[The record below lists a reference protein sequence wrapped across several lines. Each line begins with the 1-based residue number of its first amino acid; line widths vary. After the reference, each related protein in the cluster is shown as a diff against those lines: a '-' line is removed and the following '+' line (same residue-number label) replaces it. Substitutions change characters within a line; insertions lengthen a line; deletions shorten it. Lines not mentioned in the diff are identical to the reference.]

1 MPEALET
8 LRGASHDNVIAIINN
23 TMARVLSSEEIQV
36 FKELFD
42 SYDTDK
48 GGNISVEEFAK
59 VMSQSP
65 GKPPTEAE
73 VAQIVKE
80 VDLDGDGTI
89 NFNEFITMMTGQPY
103 PAPSSESG
111 SDASDYSE
119 AWKQFEPSMQGSITP
134 SQFRQLMA
142 QLGEPVSDTE
152 VEGLI
157 NSVDGEGKLSYKQF
171 EHFMKNRNLENDILN
186 DYE

>member
-1 MPEALET
+1 
-8 LRGASHDNVIAIINN
+8 
-23 TMARVLSSEEIQV
+23 MARTLSQEEIQV

-65 GKPPTEAE
+65 GQAPTEAE
-73 VAQIVKE
+73 VQQIIRE

-103 PAPSSESG
+103 PPEG
-111 SDASDYSE
+111 EDAQYAN
-119 AWKQFEPSMQGSITP
+119 AWKKFEPSLSGSITP

-142 QLGEPVSDTE
+142 ELGEQVSDTE
-152 VEGLI
+152 VENLI
-157 NSVDGEGKLSYKQF
+157 NNVDGEGKLGYTTFLNYVKS
-171 EHFMKNRNLENDILN
+171 KNVENDIVSG
-186 DYE
+186 YE

>member
-1 MPEALET
+1 MT
-8 LRGASHDNVIAIINN
+8 
-23 TMARVLSSEEIQV
+23 RVLSPEEIGV

-42 SYDTDK
+42 SYDADK

-73 VAQIVKE
+73 VQQIIKE

-89 NFNEFITMMTGQPY
+89 NFNEFITMMTGHPW
-103 PAPSSESG
+103 PPESA
-111 SDASDYSE
+111 DAQYTN
-119 AWKQFEPSMQGSITP
+119 AWKEFDPSLHGSITQ

-142 QLGEPVSDTE
+142 ALGEPVSDIE
-152 VEGLI
+152 VDHLI
-157 NSVDGEGKLSYKQF
+157 NNVDGEGKLSYREF
-171 EHFMKNRNLENDILN
+171 IHFVKSRNTENDIVSS
-186 DYE
+186 YQ

>member
-1 MPEALET
+1 M
-8 LRGASHDNVIAIINN
+8 V
-23 TMARVLSSEEIQV
+23 RVLSKEEIQV
-36 FKELFD
+36 FKDLFD

-103 PAPSSESG
+103 PAPDSDEDGGSSS
-111 SDASDYSE
+111 SVASDYAE
-119 AWKQFEPSMQGSITP
+119 AWRQFEPSLRGSVTP

-142 QLGEPVSDTE
+142 QLGEPVTDAE

-157 NSVDGEGKLSYKQF
+157 NSVDGEGRLSYKQF
-171 EHFMKNRNLENDILN
+171 EHFMKNRNLENEILSG
-186 DYE
+186 YE

>member
-1 MPEALET
+1 
-8 LRGASHDNVIAIINN
+8 
-23 TMARVLSSEEIQV
+23 MARTLSPEEIQI

-48 GGNISVEEFAK
+48 GGDISVEEFAK

-65 GKPPTEAE
+65 GQAPTEAE
-73 VAQIVKE
+73 IQQIINE

-103 PAPSSESG
+103 PPQDE
-111 SDASDYSE
+111 DAQYE
-119 AWKQFEPSMQGSITP
+119 NAWKKFEPSLNGSVTP

-142 QLGEPVSDTE
+142 ELGELVNDAE
-152 VEGLI
+152 VESLI
-157 NSVDGEGKLSYKQF
+157 NNVDGEGKLSYKTF
-171 EHFMKNRNLENDILN
+171 VHFAKNRNVENDIVSG
-186 DYE
+186 YE

>member
-1 MPEALET
+1 
-8 LRGASHDNVIAIINN
+8 
-23 TMARVLSSEEIQV
+23 MARKLSTEEIQV

-65 GKPPTEAE
+65 GQQPTEAE
-73 VAQIVKE
+73 VQQIIKE

-103 PAPSSESG
+103 PPVENAEV
-111 SDASDYSE
+111 DYAR
-119 AWKQFEPSMQGSITP
+119 AWKQFEPSLNGSITQ
-134 SQFRQLMA
+134 SQLRQLVA
-142 QLGEPVSDTE
+142 ELGESIGD
-152 VEGLI
+152 VELDQLVNNI
-157 NSVDGEGKLSYKQF
+157 DGEGKITFREF
-171 EHFMKNRNLENDILN
+171 ENFMRNRSLVDEIVNG
-186 DYE
+186 YQ